1 MRGIFILLLAL
12 PSFLGAQLRIDP
24 KRFAIPES
32 EIREVLELTI
42 AAFSKSD
49 LPPLFVTNSPE
60 GPITLFDRSARGEV
74 IIKLDVRERYWAQM
88 IYQFAHELAHVRANF
103 RPDARDNK
111 WFEETLC
118 ETASLYALRKL
129 SLTLRDHPNF
139 DSYRHHLHDYAEK
152 IIANRE
158 KVDLKALAAFYQKH
172 ETTLR
177 KDATDRPLNGA
188 MAVALLPLFETNPGH
203 WNSLGALNKSPAK
216 KDLPLSG
223 YFKKWHDDTSAPHR
237 PFIQKVKSHFL
248 PEK

>member
-60 GPITLFDRSARGEV
+60 GPITLFNRSARGEV

-158 KVDLKALAAFYQKH
+158 KVDLKTLAAFYQKH

>member
-158 KVDLKALAAFYQKH
+158 KVDLKTLAAFYQKH

>member
-158 KVDLKALAAFYQKH
+158 KVDLKTLAAFYQKH

-248 PEK
+248 HEK

>member
-1 MRGIFILLLAL
+1 MRVFLILLLVL
-12 PSFLGAQLRIDP
+12 PTFLRAQLRIDP

-42 AAFSKSD
+42 AAFPKGD
-49 LPPLFVTNSPE
+49 LPPLFVTSSPD

-88 IYQFAHELAHVRANF
+88 IYQFAHELAHVQANF

-129 SLTLRDHPNF
+129 SISLRDHPNF
-139 DSYRHHLHDYAEK
+139 GSYRHHLHDYAQK

-158 KVDLKALAAFYQKH
+158 KVDLKTLAAFYQKH
-172 ETTLR
+172 EATLR
-177 KDATDRPLNGA
+177 KKATERPLNGA
-188 MAVALLPLFETNPGH
+188 MAVALLPLFESDPSH
-203 WNSLGALNKSPAK
+203 WNSLDTLNKTPAK
-216 KDLPLSG
+216 KGLPLSG
-223 YFKKWHDDTSAPHR
+223 FFKKWHDDTSAPQR
-237 PFIQKVKSHFL
+237 PFVQKAKSHFL

>member
-42 AAFSKSD
+42 AAFPKSD
-49 LPPLFVTNSPE
+49 LPPLFVTSSPE

-139 DSYRHHLHDYAEK
+139 DSYRHHLHDYAKK

-158 KVDLKALAAFYQKH
+158 KVDLKTLAAFYQKH
-172 ETTLR
+172 EATLR

>member
-24 KRFAIPES
+24 KRFAIPAS

-158 KVDLKALAAFYQKH
+158 KVDLKTLAAFYQKH